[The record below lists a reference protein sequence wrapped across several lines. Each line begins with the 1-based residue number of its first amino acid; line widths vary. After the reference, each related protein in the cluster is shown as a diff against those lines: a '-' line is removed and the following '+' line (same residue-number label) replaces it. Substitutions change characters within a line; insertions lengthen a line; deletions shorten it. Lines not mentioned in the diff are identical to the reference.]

1 MVTDTSQ
8 KPDQYRPIKNDVPF
22 GPERKRKK
30 RGGRGIDELVGDEQ
44 GSGSEAIERR
54 GEGSYEREK
63 ERERKKGKKT
73 VEVVLPLSTPV
84 LTIKL
89 GGIPREVNI
98 PKQ

>member
-8 KPDQYRPIKNDVPF
+8 KPDQYIPIKNGIPF

-44 GSGSEAIERR
+44 GSSSEAIGRR

-63 ERERKKGKKT
+63 EREKKKAKRHCPT
-73 VEVVLPLSTPV
+73 T
-84 LTIKL
+84 
-89 GGIPREVNI
+89 
-98 PKQ
+98 